1 MKRLVFFA
9 VLLTVWQSS
18 APPRRANELTLAR
31 LRPGV
36 DTLRTAE
43 KRYPAKFREPIL
55 PEYPDTALY
64 WAKCTGRSMQFELDE
79 KRVIQSITVSLIE
92 LPAIGDCEGDLL
104 AFLRQREWMTGK
116 GLSLGHACERA
127 EALYGPPN
135 SRLPSL
141 RGKRELELLYYSFDW
156 AGPDVPQV
164 MEVTC
169 DRESRRV
176 VQITLAF
183 PSL

>member
-1 MKRLVFFA
+1 MWYA
-9 VLLTVWQSS
+9 S
-18 APPRRANELTLAR
+18 
-31 LRPGV
+31 
-36 DTLRTAE
+36 
-43 KRYPAKFREPIL
+43 
-55 PEYPDTALY
+55 
-64 WAKCTGRSMQFELDE
+64 CTGRTLQLELDE
-79 KRVIQSITVSLIE
+79 QHVIQSITVSQIL
-92 LPAIGDCEGDLL
+92 LPSIGDCEGDVL

-116 GLSLGHACERA
+116 GLALGHSCVRA

-135 SRLPSL
+135 SRGPSVQ
-141 RGKRELELLYYSFDW
+141 GKRELELLYYSFDW

-176 VQITLAF
+176 VQITLAY